1 MPLIRKLSLAV
12 VWVPTVLLAWAG
24 AAMAQSTPGS
34 HIALTVCAG
43 TRPTASDFSQL
54 VTFEAYSEQGSLTTS
69 YGVKQQPLLNAGVT
83 VRIWRGFGAGVEGS
97 YLRDSFPAQI
107 TALVP
112 HPLLV
117 NQPRTVSG
125 SATVSNRQLAT
136 HLEAVYWIHRSNRLE
151 ILASGGPSL
160 VRTDQDFV
168 SDVSYTQTFPYNTA
182 TFTGATISRQR
193 KSGVGANVGGEVGWR
208 LAGPLGVAAL
218 ARYSRVTYHFP
229 TIGAASVPVGGLDVG
244 AGIRL
249 LF

>member
-12 VWVPTVLLAWAG
+12 WVAAVLVAG
-24 AAMAQSTPGS
+24 AGGAMAQSTPGS
-34 HIALTVCAG
+34 RVALTVSAG

-54 VTFEAYSEQGSLTTS
+54 VTFEKYSEQGSLTTS
-69 YGVKQQPLLNAGVT
+69 YGVTQQPLVNAGVT
-83 VRIWRGFGAGVEGS
+83 VRIWRSLGAGVEGS
-97 YLRDSFPAQI
+97 YLGSSFPAQI

-112 HPLLV
+112 HPLLA

-125 SATVSNRQLAT
+125 SVTVTNRQLAT
-136 HLEAVYWIHRSNRLE
+136 HLDAVYWIHRSDRLE
-151 ILASGGPSL
+151 VLASGGPSL

-168 SDVSYTQTFPYNTA
+168 SDVSFTQTFPYNAA

-193 KSGVGANVGGEVGWR
+193 KSGTGANVGVVVGWR

-229 TIGAASVPVGGLDVG
+229 TIGAVSVPLGGLDVSG
-244 AGIRL
+244 GVRL